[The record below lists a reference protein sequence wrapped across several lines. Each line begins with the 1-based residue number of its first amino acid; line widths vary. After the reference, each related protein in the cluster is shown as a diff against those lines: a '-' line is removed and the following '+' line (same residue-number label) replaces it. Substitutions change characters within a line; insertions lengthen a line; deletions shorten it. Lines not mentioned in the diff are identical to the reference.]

1 VQAVVGCGR
10 IVVDQS
16 IGCVP
21 PIFTGPRQA
30 IPVVS
35 YHLKYQSGLETSS
48 SAASLSRSPTWYI
61 ASRLTSGST
70 TVMPSPSAGPIG
82 TRKGASVFHF
92 LRKRDTDTSDA
103 LCRVQPRASR
113 LSPRRAAI
121 SLSSWLG
128 LARTGSLLQRP
139 LSKVVT
145 TSLWGPETEQN
156 RDGRDGASISR
167 CVFAGC
173 VHRVGQA

>member
-1 VQAVVGCGR
+1 MGCRR

-21 PIFTGPRQA
+21 PIFTGPRQV

-92 LRKRDTDTSDA
+92 LRKRDTSDA
-103 LCRVQPRASR
+103 LCRVQPRAAR
-113 LSPRRAAI
+113 LSPAGRPSPSASFHSSTSTSQRGIRCDRALLTRIHYYSPSDDAAT
-121 SLSSWLG
+121 G
-128 LARTGSLLQRP
+128 LAPGG
-139 LSKVVT
+139 VDI
-145 TSLWGPETEQN
+145 TSFL
-156 RDGRDGASISR
+156 
-167 CVFAGC
+167 
-173 VHRVGQA
+173 HRF